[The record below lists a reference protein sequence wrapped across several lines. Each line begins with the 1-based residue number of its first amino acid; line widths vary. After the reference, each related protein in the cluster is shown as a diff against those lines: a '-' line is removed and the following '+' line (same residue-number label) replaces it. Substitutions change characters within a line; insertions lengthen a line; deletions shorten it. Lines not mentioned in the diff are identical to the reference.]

1 MRHAK
6 QGESMPLAITLLV
19 VALLVAA
26 IALALVAI
34 AAIPWA
40 ALVPLLDIPGLIRTF
55 LALDALGLG
64 AG

>member
-1 MRHAK
+1 
-6 QGESMPLAITLLV
+6 MPLAITLLV